1 MTTLYDALNA
11 QSWIAIERLEDY
23 YTRANEFEI
32 IKDFSWRSTTFILLD
47 ITQPLG
53 LDLAKIYIHLR
64 CGDWYVSDR
73 LITPAEQV
81 LLANRR
87 RIYTTFSRKPTR
99 ITAPTSSAGAH
110 LICPE
115 GSSYIPLTRYSA
127 GHVRLITT
135 HL

>member
-1 MTTLYDALNA
+1 MTTLHDALNA
-11 QSWIAIERLEDY
+11 QSWIAIERLDDY
-23 YTRANEFEI
+23 YPRANEFEI

-73 LITPAEQV
+73 PITLAEQV

-99 ITAPTSSAGAH
+99 ITASSAGAY

-115 GSSYIPLTRYSA
+115 WYSCIPLTRYSA
-127 GHVRLITT
+127 GHVQLITT